1 MKSKQSKQSQFEFSE
16 IHDIRDDEKFKMES
30 NLTCILCNI
39 SHVVYITRNDL
50 LHGSV
55 FDNFYLKGS
64 DDPRKSAGFY
74 FNRKS

>member
-1 MKSKQSKQSQFEFSE
+1 MKSRQSKQSQFEFSE
-16 IHDIRDDEKFKMES
+16 RDDAKFKMEN

-39 SHVVYITRNDL
+39 SHVVYITRKYL
-50 LHGSV
+50 LHRSV

-64 DDPRKSAGFY
+64 DDPRKSARFY